1 MNAAEFDILA
11 LTSDEQLLNAVVGAA
26 NGQRRVIHAADA
38 AAAVQ
43 AATGGL
49 VGVLVTDVPVAE
61 LPALLAQLEL
71 HAPGLVTILA
81 AERDQGGELVALNG
95 NGPVFRFVLKPAS
108 TGQLRIYVD
117 AAMKRHVDLIARG
130 PQPVVAPAEPA
141 PQAAPRTHR
150 GLVAGAAAAM
160 LAVLCAAFFATRPQE
175 VKLGEH
181 SVAPVE
187 DTQSQQLQRL
197 VALARKA
204 ESDGRV
210 VEPPGDNAL
219 DYYAAVLAEDPDHRL
234 ASEKLAGIADAMFA
248 RAETALDN
256 HRLEVA
262 RRAVA
267 HAKRAVPGHP
277 RVAYFDTRLEAEE
290 QQQMIAQAL
299 AAAGS
304 GDLEGA
310 AGLIEEAAQVRAGAN
325 DAVADARAELARREA
340 ARARIASLLAEAR
353 ARLEAG
359 RLLEPAD
366 DSALHYIDEARRA
379 GARASDV
386 AALSKEVA
394 NAMLPRAVDAIHA
407 ERFDEA
413 TELLAQVRDLAP
425 GLEALQAAE
434 IELAAASERAGRI
447 ARTLVLAHTR
457 IDEGR
462 VLDPVD
468 DSAFHYVGVL
478 RADGASAAQL
488 EPVIDR
494 LLDAVA
500 TMVDE
505 AVVARRFD
513 EAERALAA
521 ARALGASSSRLARAE
536 QALVAAKDAAA
547 QAEEAARREA
557 LAKEEPAPVRTNAVR
572 KKYVAPE
579 YPVLAERRQIEGRV
593 ELELTIDT
601 TGKVKDVAVRRA
613 EPRDTFD
620 RAAIEA
626 VRKWEYQP
634 AQVDGEPVETRT
646 LVAIDFNLD

>member
-1 MNAAEFDILA
+1 
-11 LTSDEQLLNAVVGAA
+11 
-26 NGQRRVIHAADA
+26 
-38 AAAVQ
+38 
-43 AATGGL
+43 
-49 VGVLVTDVPVAE
+49 
-61 LPALLAQLEL
+61 
-71 HAPGLVTILA
+71 
-81 AERDQGGELVALNG
+81 
-95 NGPVFRFVLKPAS
+95 
-108 TGQLRIYVD
+108 
-117 AAMKRHVDLIARG
+117 
-130 PQPVVAPAEPA
+130 
-141 PQAAPRTHR
+141 
-150 GLVAGAAAAM
+150 
-160 LAVLCAAFFATRPQE
+160 
-175 VKLGEH
+175 
-181 SVAPVE
+181 
-187 DTQSQQLQRL
+187 
-197 VALARKA
+197 
-204 ESDGRV
+204 
-210 VEPPGDNAL
+210 
-219 DYYAAVLAEDPDHRL
+219 
-234 ASEKLAGIADAMFA
+234 
-248 RAETALDN
+248 
-256 HRLEVA
+256 
-262 RRAVA
+262 
-267 HAKRAVPGHP
+267 
-277 RVAYFDTRLEAEE
+277 
-290 QQQMIAQAL
+290 MIAQAL